1 MLCYVGTMAS
11 NWFYA
16 MAGGSV
22 LGLIILFLLKPVD
35 FNVILIKRLKEQGVN
50 VKYQVEDNRTN
61 STECSSSDNDG
72 ISKKNIPERN
82 TFQKEHSILQKT
94 QQQQQQQ
101 QQQHYEENQSI
112 SNDSVIDEIPAQSAI
127 TGL

>member
-1 MLCYVGTMAS
+1 MAA

-22 LGLIILFLLKPVD
+22 LGLIILFLLEPVD
-35 FNVILIKRLKEQGVN
+35 FNVLLIKRLKEQGV
-50 VKYQVEDNRTN
+50 KYQVEDRTN
-61 STECSSSDNDG
+61 TTECFGNDG
-72 ISKKNIPERN
+72 IPKKNIPERN
-82 TFQKEHSILQKT
+82 TIQKEHSVLQKT
-94 QQQQQQQ
+94 QQQ
-101 QQQHYEENQSI
+101 HHHEENQSI

>member
-1 MLCYVGTMAS
+1 MAS

-35 FNVILIKRLKEQGVN
+35 FNVLLIKRLKDQGI
-50 VKYQVEDNRTN
+50 KYQIEDHRTN

-72 ISKKNIPERN
+72 IPKKNIPERN
-82 TFQKEHSILQKT
+82 AFQKEHSILQKT

-101 QQQHYEENQSI
+101 HFEENQSI